1 MNGTAHALPWPS
13 LALQQKNINRSN
25 MFSGAGED
33 KRRQSGPGAR
43 GAHPTPFF
51 FFCCLSHAAVSKS
64 LQLSKSCLPYPTAE
78 NNSKYL
84 DVG

>member
-51 FFCCLSHAAVSKS
+51 FFLLPFPCSCEQITAAF
-64 LQLSKSCLPYPTAE
+64 
-78 NNSKYL
+78 
-84 DVG
+84 